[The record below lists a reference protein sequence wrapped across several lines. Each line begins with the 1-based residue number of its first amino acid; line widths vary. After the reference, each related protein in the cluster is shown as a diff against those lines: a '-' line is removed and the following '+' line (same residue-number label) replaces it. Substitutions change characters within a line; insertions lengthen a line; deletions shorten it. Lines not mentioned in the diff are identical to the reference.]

1 MSENRSALRIH
12 TQLTPDPPA
21 EPPRRKPR
29 AAGRRSVFSRNPADS
44 GEPRDVCRASRPAKS
59 GDSVRP
65 ARAADREIPDSAP
78 GRPRISSHSGR
89 KRSGRARRRLSAGDR
104 LLKNSAIACAV
115 LLGVLA
121 LGNIDQPWAEKAAEG
136 IERALTMHIDLDES
150 IGELT
155 FVREIMPESALVF
168 LNVSGGAELT
178 RPVDGSVTH
187 AWNELQPWLV
197 FQCENGAPVFAA
209 DAGTVSAVSPLSD
222 GRFGLLIDH
231 GEGRE
236 SVYAG
241 LAAASVQTGDEV
253 ARGQQLGTAADALY
267 YEYRRAGESV
277 DPAGKMGL

>member
-1 MSENRSALRIH
+1 MSENHGTLRIR
-12 TQLTPDPPA
+12 TQLTPDA
-21 EPPRRKPR
+21 
-29 AAGRRSVFSRNPADS
+29 PADR
-44 GEPRDVCRASRPAKS
+44 GLRDQGKTRHRRMARKRPVRAGAPK
-59 GDSVRP
+59 
-65 ARAADREIPDSAP
+65 ARA
-78 GRPRISSHSGR
+78 
-89 KRSGRARRRLSAGDR
+89 SAGDR
-104 LLKNSAIACAV
+104 LLRNSAIACAV

-178 RPVDGSVTH
+178 QPVDGSVTH

-197 FQCENGAPVFAA
+197 FQCEDGAPVFAA

-236 SVYAG
+236 SVCAG